1 MWAFK
6 DKAFSLWRPKR
17 HRRSVRAPNV
27 KSRQLQP
34 AMSGADGMRT
44 DGVPTSTKVKQ
55 TIAPRQS
62 IITTLF
68 ARLPTAPEY
77 WRKLI
82 TVTGRSPRRGYQTPR
97 SYESPQDHESARESE
112 APRDNEPQ
120 VKKSKDVELRPRVFG
135 RAGALAISIC
145 FGLLVCC
152 GIVIATL
159 FTQVR
164 EMQADIASL
173 KLRLAGVDSHVSRLE
188 LTAQQKII
196 KEAKIAET
204 PPPPRRVQINL
215 SNDDIKLIRASIKVL
230 PSQPGAQPKV
240 QLGQEVSAISTVPVP
255 GAVVGQIP
263 KLRGAR
269 FLVDDNGAIIIV
281 AEGSN
286 RADVVIE
293 PQ

>member
-17 HRRSVRAPNV
+17 HRRKVRAPNV
-27 KSRQLQP
+27 KSRQLEP
-34 AMSGADGMRT
+34 AIASADGIRASADT
-44 DGVPTSTKVKQ
+44 SRPAVVPQSVTSKPK
-55 TIAPRQS
+55 
-62 IITTLF
+62 LF
-68 ARLPTAPEY
+68 GRLTNGIEY

-82 TVTGRSPRRGYQTPR
+82 TPSARSPSRGY
-97 SYESPQDHESARESE
+97 
-112 APRDNEPQ
+112 EPQ
-120 VKKSKDVELRPRVFG
+120 TVKRKEVELRRGTSGRVS
-135 RAGALAISIC
+135 ALAISIC
-145 FGLLVCC
+145 FGLLVCS
-152 GIVIATL
+152 GIVIAAL

-164 EMQADIASL
+164 DMQADIAFL
-173 KLRLAGVDSHVSRLE
+173 KLRLAGMDSHLTRLE
-188 LTAQQKII
+188 VTAQQKII

-204 PPPPRRVQINL
+204 PPPPPPRRVQINL
-215 SNDDIKLIRASIKVL
+215 SNDDIKLIRASIKIL

-255 GAVVGQIP
+255 GSVVGQIP

-269 FLVDDNGAIIIV
+269 FLVDDNGAIIIIGD
-281 AEGSN
+281 GST

>member
-17 HRRSVRAPNV
+17 HRRKGRAPNV
-27 KSRQLQP
+27 KSRQLEP
-34 AMSGADGMRT
+34 AIASADGIRASADT
-44 DGVPTSTKVKQ
+44 SRPAVVPSKPK
-55 TIAPRQS
+55 
-62 IITTLF
+62 LF
-68 ARLPTAPEY
+68 GRLTNGIEY

-82 TVTGRSPRRGYQTPR
+82 TPGARPPSRGY
-97 SYESPQDHESARESE
+97 
-112 APRDNEPQ
+112 EPQ
-120 VKKSKDVELRPRVFG
+120 TVKRNEVELKRGTGGRVS
-135 RAGALAISIC
+135 ALAISIC
-145 FGLLVCC
+145 FGLLVCS

-164 EMQADIASL
+164 EMQADIGSL

-188 LTAQQKII
+188 LTAQQKIV

-204 PPPPRRVQINL
+204 PPPPRRVPINL
-215 SNDDIKLIRASIKVL
+215 TNDDVKLIRSSIKVL

-240 QLGQEVSAISTVPVP
+240 QLGQEVSAISTVPIP
-255 GAVVGQIP
+255 GSVVGQIP

>member
-6 DKAFSLWRPKR
+6 NKAFYLWRPKR
-17 HRRSVRAPNV
+17 DRRSLRASQA
-27 KSRQLQP
+27 KSKQLQP
-34 AMSGADGMRT
+34 TTTSTDVRT
-44 DGVPTSTKVKQ
+44 DGFRTSANVKQ
-55 TIAPRQS
+55 TIASRQS
-62 IITTLF
+62 IIATLF
-68 ARLPTAPEY
+68 ARLPMAPEY

-82 TVTGRSPRRGYQTPR
+82 SVTGRPPPRGYEPPR
-97 SYESPQDHESARESE
+97 EKGKE
-112 APRDNEPQ
+112 A
-120 VKKSKDVELRPRVFG
+120 ELKPWALG

-145 FGLLVCC
+145 FGLLICC

-159 FTQVR
+159 FTQLR
-164 EMQADIASL
+164 DMQADVALL
-173 KLRLAGVDSHVSRLE
+173 KLRLAGVDSHLSRLE
-188 LTAQQKII
+188 VTAQQKII
-196 KEAKIAET
+196 KEANIAET
-204 PPPPRRVQINL
+204 PPPPPPRRIPINL

-255 GAVVGQIP
+255 GSVVGQIP

-269 FLVDDNGAIIIV
+269 FLVDDNGAIIII

>member
-1 MWAFK
+1 MT
-6 DKAFSLWRPKR
+6 S
-17 HRRSVRAPNV
+17 
-27 KSRQLQP
+27 
-34 AMSGADGMRT
+34 ADGIRT
-44 DGVPTSTKVKQ
+44 NGVRTSANVKQ
-55 TIAPRQS
+55 TIVPRRS
-62 IITTLF
+62 TIAALF
-68 ARLPTAPEY
+68 ARLPMAPQY

-82 TVTGRSPRRGYQTPR
+82 TVTGRSPPRGYQTRRGYEPPR
-97 SYESPQDHESARESE
+97 S
-112 APRDNEPQ
+112 NEPQ
-120 VKKSKDVELRPRVFG
+120 VKKSEEVELRPRAFG

-188 LTAQQKII
+188 LTAQQKIV

-204 PPPPRRVQINL
+204 PPPPRRVPINL
-215 SNDDIKLIRASIKVL
+215 TNDDVKLIRSSIKVL

-240 QLGQEVSAISTVPVP
+240 QLGQEVSAISTVPIP
-255 GAVVGQIP
+255 GSVVGQIP

>member
-1 MWAFK
+1 
-6 DKAFSLWRPKR
+6 
-17 HRRSVRAPNV
+17 
-27 KSRQLQP
+27 
-34 AMSGADGMRT
+34 MSSADGIRT
-44 DGVPTSTKVKQ
+44 NGVRTSANVKQ

-62 IITTLF
+62 TIAALF
-68 ARLPTAPEY
+68 ARLPMAPEY

-82 TVTGRSPRRGYQTPR
+82 TVTGRSPPRGYQTPR
-97 SYESPQDHESARESE
+97 GYEP
-112 APRDNEPQ
+112 PRSNEPQ
-120 VKKSKDVELRPRVFG
+120 VKKSEEVELRPRAFG

-188 LTAQQKII
+188 LTAQQKIV

-204 PPPPRRVQINL
+204 PPPPRRVPINL
-215 SNDDIKLIRASIKVL
+215 TNDDVKLIRSSIKVL

-240 QLGQEVSAISTVPVP
+240 QLGQEVSAISTVPIP
-255 GAVVGQIP
+255 GSVVGQIP

>member
-17 HRRSVRAPNV
+17 HRRKGRAPNV
-27 KSRQLQP
+27 KSRQLEP
-34 AMSGADGMRT
+34 AIASADGIRASADT
-44 DGVPTSTKVKQ
+44 SRPAVVPQSVTSKPK
-55 TIAPRQS
+55 
-62 IITTLF
+62 LF
-68 ARLPTAPEY
+68 GRLTNGIEY

-82 TVTGRSPRRGYQTPR
+82 TPSARSPSRGY
-97 SYESPQDHESARESE
+97 
-112 APRDNEPQ
+112 EPQ
-120 VKKSKDVELRPRVFG
+120 TIKRNEVEFKRGTGGRVS
-135 RAGALAISIC
+135 ALAISIC
-145 FGLLVCC
+145 FGLLVCS

-164 EMQADIASL
+164 EMQADIGSL
-173 KLRLAGVDSHVSRLE
+173 KLRLAGMDSHVSRLE
-188 LTAQQKII
+188 LTAQQKIV

-204 PPPPRRVQINL
+204 PPPPRRVPINL
-215 SNDDIKLIRASIKVL
+215 TNDDVKLIRSSIKVL

-240 QLGQEVSAISTVPVP
+240 QLGQEVSAISTVPIP
-255 GAVVGQIP
+255 GSVVGQIP

>member
-1 MWAFK
+1 MT
-6 DKAFSLWRPKR
+6 S
-17 HRRSVRAPNV
+17 
-27 KSRQLQP
+27 
-34 AMSGADGMRT
+34 ADGIRT
-44 DGVPTSTKVKQ
+44 DGVRTSANVKQ

-62 IITTLF
+62 TIAALF
-68 ARLPTAPEY
+68 ARLPMAPEY

-82 TVTGRSPRRGYQTPR
+82 TVTGRSPPRGYQTRRGYEPPR
-97 SYESPQDHESARESE
+97 S
-112 APRDNEPQ
+112 NEPQ
-120 VKKSKDVELRPRVFG
+120 VKKSEEVELRPRAFG

-188 LTAQQKII
+188 LTAQQKIV

-204 PPPPRRVQINL
+204 PPPPRRVPINL
-215 SNDDIKLIRASIKVL
+215 TNDDVKLIRSSIKVL

-240 QLGQEVSAISTVPVP
+240 QLGQEVSAISTVPIP
-255 GAVVGQIP
+255 GSVVGQIP

>member
-1 MWAFK
+1 MG
-6 DKAFSLWRPKR
+6 
-17 HRRSVRAPNV
+17 
-27 KSRQLQP
+27 
-34 AMSGADGMRT
+34 GANAIRT
-44 DGVPTSTKVKQ
+44 DGVRTSPNIKQ
-55 TIAPRQS
+55 TITPRQS
-62 IITTLF
+62 TVAAFF
-68 ARLPTAPEY
+68 ARLPMAPQY
-77 WRKLI
+77 WRRLI
-82 TVTGRSPRRGYQTPR
+82 TVTGRPPPRGYQTPR
-97 SYESPQDHESARESE
+97 ANAVPRGSELPRANE
-112 APRDNEPQ
+112 APRANEVPQANEPQ
-120 VKKSKDVELRPRVFG
+120 VKESKAVDLRPRTRG
-135 RAGALAISIC
+135 KAGALAVSIC

-188 LTAQQKII
+188 LNAQQKII
-196 KEAKIAET
+196 KEAKIADSPA
-204 PPPPRRVQINL
+204 PPPPRRIPISL

-230 PSQPGAQPKV
+230 PSQPGAEPKV

-255 GAVVGQIP
+255 GSVIGQIP

>member
-6 DKAFSLWRPKR
+6 NKAFYLWRPKR
-17 HRRSVRAPNV
+17 HRRSVRASKA
-27 KSRQLQP
+27 KSKQLQP
-34 AMSGADGMRT
+34 AMSSADGIRI
-44 DGVPTSTKVKQ
+44 TSANVKQ
-55 TIAPRQS
+55 TIVPRRS
-62 IITTLF
+62 TIAALF
-68 ARLPTAPEY
+68 ARLPMAPEY

-82 TVTGRSPRRGYQTPR
+82 TVTGRSPPRGYEPPR
-97 SYESPQDHESARESE
+97 S
-112 APRDNEPQ
+112 NEPQ
-120 VKKSKDVELRPRVFG
+120 VKKSEEVELRPRAFG

-188 LTAQQKII
+188 LTAQQKIV

-204 PPPPRRVQINL
+204 PPPPRRVPINL
-215 SNDDIKLIRASIKVL
+215 TNDDVKLIRSSIKVL

-240 QLGQEVSAISTVPVP
+240 QLGQEVSAISTVPIP
-255 GAVVGQIP
+255 GSVVGQIP

>member
-6 DKAFSLWRPKR
+6 DKALFLWRPKR
-17 HRRSVRAPNV
+17 HRRSVRASKV
-27 KSRQLQP
+27 KSKQLQP
-34 AMSGADGMRT
+34 AMSSADGIRA
-44 DGVPTSTKVKQ
+44 DGVRTSANDRQSIV
-55 TIAPRQS
+55 PRQS
-62 IITTLF
+62 TLAALL
-68 ARLPTAPEY
+68 ARLPMAPEY

-82 TVTGRSPRRGYQTPR
+82 AGPGRLAPRGYEPPR
-97 SYESPQDHESARESE
+97 EKGKE
-112 APRDNEPQ
+112 AELKPRA
-120 VKKSKDVELRPRVFG
+120 LG

-145 FGLLVCC
+145 FGLLVCS

-159 FTQVR
+159 FAQVR
-164 EMQADIASL
+164 DMQADIALL
-173 KLRLAGVDSHVSRLE
+173 KLRLAGVDSHLSQLE
-188 LTAQQKII
+188 VTAQQKII

-204 PPPPRRVQINL
+204 PPPPRRVQISL

-255 GAVVGQIP
+255 GSVVGQIP

-269 FLVDDNGAIIIV
+269 FLVDDNGAIIII